1 MLNRRHI
8 RVKVMQSIYATVQS
22 KSDDLIKEE
31 KFLKFSISKIYDL
44 YVLML
49 SLLVEVRNLAEE
61 YQEIAKKKHLATS
74 EEINPS
80 RKFIDNQFLLEL
92 NKNISLQ
99 TYLKDHKTLKK
110 STSSLTYMHGQK
122 LRNWKEDDEYVRV
135 IWDAIKESD
144 VYKAYINADSDQS
157 YKKDLKFISEVYQTV
172 IAPNDKLFDYFESE
186 NLSWVDDI
194 PFVNTWFLKNIKKI
208 NSDTIF
214 NKNKIYRDKDDEDFA
229 IDLFRKVA
237 SHHAEFK
244 DDIDKKTPNWDTDR
258 IAEIDFIL
266 MKMAL
271 TEFVYFPSIPTRV
284 TINEYIEIAKDYS
297 TAKSSFFINGV
308 LDKLLKDYMTSDRI
322 QKIGRGL
329 L

>member
-8 RVKVMQSIYATVQS
+8 RVKVMQSIYAMIQS

-31 KFLKFSISKIYDL
+31 KFLKYSIQKIYDL

-61 YQEIAKKKHLATS
+61 HQEIAKKKYLATS
-74 EEINPS
+74 EDINPS
-80 RKFIDNQFLLEL
+80 RKFIDNQFLCEL
-92 NKNISLQ
+92 KNNISLQ
-99 TYLKDHKTLKK
+99 TYLRDQKKLKK
-110 STSSLTYMHGQK
+110 NTSSLAYMEGQK
-122 LRNWKEDDEYVRV
+122 LRNWQEDDEYVRI
-135 IWDAIKESD
+135 IWDAIKESE
-144 VYKAYINADSDQS
+144 VYKVYINTDNDHS
-157 YKKDLKFISEVYQTV
+157 YKKDLQFIREVYQEV
-172 IAPNDKLFDYFESE
+172 IAPNEKLFDYFESE

-194 PFVNTWFLKNIKKI
+194 PFVNTWLLKNIKKI
-208 NSDTIF
+208 NADTIF
-214 NKNKIYRDKDDEDFA
+214 NKNNLYKDKDDEDFTLE
-229 IDLFRKVA
+229 LFRKIA
-237 SHHAEFK
+237 SHHLEFN
-244 DDIDKKTPNWDTDR
+244 DEIDKKTPNWDTDR

-284 TINEYIEIAKDYS
+284 TINEYLEIAKDYS
-297 TAKSSFFINGV
+297 TTKSSFFINGV
-308 LDKLLKDYMTSDRI
+308 LDKLLKEYTSSDRI